1 MTEQNFSNHVK
12 YVPAF
17 HFFAAPALLVNFG
30 WSIHRLIVSG
40 YSLDGFIAVLTAA
53 ALVVS
58 LFLARIFAL
67 KVQDRVIRL
76 EERLR
81 MEHLFPEDLRPRIYE
96 FTPGQCV
103 ALRFASDAELPI
115 LARKVLTDKITTPKT
130 IKQMIQTWRPD
141 HLRA

>member
-1 MTEQNFSNHVK
+1 MTEQNFSNHTK

-17 HFFAAPALLVNFG
+17 HFFALPALLINLG
-30 WSIHRLIVSG
+30 WSIHRLIRYGFST
-40 YSLDGFIAVLTAA
+40 DGAIAVLAAA
-53 ALVVS
+53 ALLVT

-81 MEHLFPEDLRPRIYE
+81 MERLFPDDMRPRIYE
-96 FTPGQCV
+96 FTPGQYV
-103 ALRFASDAELPI
+103 ALRFASDAELPG
-115 LARKVLTDKITTPKT
+115 LARKVLTDKITAPKT
-130 IKQMIQTWRPD
+130 IKQMIQTWRAD

>member
-12 YVPAF
+12 FVPAF
-17 HFFAAPALLVNFG
+17 HFFALPALLINFG
-30 WSIHRLIVSG
+30 WSIHRLILSG
-40 YSLDGFIAVLTAA
+40 FSADGFIGVLTAA
-53 ALVVS
+53 ALLVT

-81 MEHLFPEDLRPRIYE
+81 MERLLPDDLRPRIHE

-103 ALRFASDAELPI
+103 ALRFASDAELPT
-115 LARKVLTDKITTPKT
+115 LARKVLTDKITAPKT
-130 IKQMIQTWRPD
+130 IKQMVQSWRPD

>member
-1 MTEQNFSNHVK
+1 MTEQNFSNHTK

-17 HFFAAPALLVNFG
+17 HFFALPAIFINFG
-30 WSIHRLIVSG
+30 WSIHRLVLSHF
-40 YSLDGFIAVLTAA
+40 SVDGFIGVLTAA
-53 ALVVS
+53 ALLVT

-81 MEHLFPEDLRPRIYE
+81 MERLLPDDLRQRIYE

-103 ALRFASDAELPI
+103 ALRFASDAELPM
-115 LARKVLTDKITTPKT
+115 LARKVLTDKITAPKT
-130 IKQMIQTWRPD
+130 IKQMVQAWRAD